1 MGWFFFCGFVLKHMS
16 CEWMLLCWLIVW
28 LSDEMVLH
36 STGQVWPSWNWLLFP
51 HKCYCK
57 SSFFFCFF
65 YYITSSSFQVK
76 HVYFLCFKLINKH
89 LIYFWTLIEV
99 YSFFNSSMFNILC
112 EHFDGLF
119 YSYLYATLWEYASHH
134 STTAGSLN
142 PQLLCCLSALVW

>member
-1 MGWFFFCGFVLKHMS
+1 MSECSCAGSLCGSVLKWFCTALVKCGRAEIDYYSHTNA
-16 CEWMLLCWLIVW
+16 IAN
-28 LSDEMVLH
+28 
-36 STGQVWPSWNWLLFP
+36 QV
-51 HKCYCK
+51 
-57 SSFFFCFF
+57 FFFF

-119 YSYLYATLWEYASHH
+119 YSYLYATLWKYASHH